1 MSRLTKREKEKK
13 QLMEE
18 LDKFKK
24 GKMLNFIYDS
34 FKNSD
39 FEDKRVLK
47 HIIYNSE
54 RDTFGK
60 VEMIMF
66 VKEFPKDGI
75 EYDNEDYLVMYRSI
89 DSDRWNIVNFDG
101 AEMLSYFTK
110 EMFGTLLFCIQ
121 SRKETKCYFE

>member
-47 HIIYNSE
+47 HIIYNSD